1 MDNILFRDNFNTILN
16 LEWLGIRIEN
26 IEETGPITKF
36 YYSIPESS
44 TIEVDNNELNN
55 KIKTSNDLKLL
66 AKDVLTAII
75 IGSCEEEYPD
85 DKEFIEDINKNIFE
99 YVKFYAKVRVGEIW
113 TKEMGDIR
121 VKELRKDIRKATQ
134 YNEV

>member
-1 MDNILFRDNFNTILN
+1 MDNTLFRDNFNTILN

-26 IEETGPITKF
+26 IENDSLITKF

-75 IGSCEEEYPD
+75 IESCETEYPD

-121 VKELRKDIRKATQ
+121 VKELSKDIRKATQ